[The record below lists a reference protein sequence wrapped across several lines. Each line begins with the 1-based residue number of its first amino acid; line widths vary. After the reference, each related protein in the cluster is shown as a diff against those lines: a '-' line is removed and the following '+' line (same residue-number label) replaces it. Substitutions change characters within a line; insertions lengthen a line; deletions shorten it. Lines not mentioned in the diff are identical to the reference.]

1 MELREYWAVVR
12 KYLWVIILTS
22 ALGGGA
28 AYYFSAT
35 APIVYKATTT
45 LEISQGNASPS
56 APFSSSSASTAE
68 SAVDVLSAKI
78 QSPVFLEKVK
88 DRLKIDMRLEEV
100 LSVSQVGETQF
111 LRISAQTNDPGLSQA
126 LADTA
131 AQTFIEEETNQQ
143 QARFQREL
151 DDLQTKIEA
160 LEASIAET
168 QTEIASL
175 GSAEGESSEFDRMER
190 SRLESQLTRDQTRLV
205 VLLQSAE
212 EFRMAMARYT
222 DYISV
227 YAPAEMS
234 TSAVKLET
242 VQKTLLG
249 AATGLMIGLSIAFLL
264 EYLDDTIRSPED
276 IKRTLPVAVL
286 GTLPRLKESDDHL
299 LTLVVGQDPFQPVS
313 EAFRNLRTSIQF
325 SAVDEPVRTL
335 LVTSPLPTDG
345 KTFTAANLAAV
356 MAQGGR
362 DVILVD
368 SDLRRSVQHR
378 VFGLPKE
385 PGLTSTLLAPEEQE
399 IILRETDVEG
409 LQVVTGGARAPNP
422 AELLASD
429 RFQDFVAWLKEQ
441 ADVVI
446 FDSPP
451 VLAVTDAAVLSTV
464 VDATMLVV
472 DHGRTRRAAAA
483 QATERLMNVGGNLL
497 GIVLNRLPPNGD
509 GYYYY
514 HYYYYGDGKG
524 DGNGQDR
531 GWIDR
536 LLNPLN
542 GRSVDNRRRKKHRGT
557 EEE

>member
-12 KYLWVIILTS
+12 KYLWVILLTT

-28 AYYFSAT
+28 AYYFSVT
-35 APIVYKATTT
+35 APIVYKSTTT

-56 APFSSSSASTAE
+56 APFSGSSASTAQ

-78 QSPVFLEKVK
+78 QSPIFLGKVK
-88 DRLKIDMRLEEV
+88 ERLKIDVDLDGV
-100 LSVSQVGETQF
+100 FSVSQVGETQF

-131 AQTFIEEETNQQ
+131 AQIFIEEETNQQ

-151 DDLQTKIEA
+151 DDLQTKIES

-168 QTEIASL
+168 QAEIASL
-175 GSAEGESSEFDRMER
+175 DSAEGETSEFNRMER

-227 YAPAEMS
+227 YTPAEMA

-249 AATGLMIGLSIAFLL
+249 AATGLIIGLSIAFLL

-276 IKRTLPVAVL
+276 IKRTLPAAVL

-299 LTLVVGQDPFQPVS
+299 LTLVVGKDPFQPVA

-385 PGLTSTLLAPEEQE
+385 PGVTSALLSPEEQG
-399 IILRETDVEG
+399 IALRETDVKG
-409 LQVVTGGARAPNP
+409 LKVVTGGARAPNP

-464 VDATMLVV
+464 VDATLLVV

-514 HYYYYGDGKG
+514 H
-524 DGNGQDR
+524 
-531 GWIDR
+531 
-536 LLNPLN
+536 
-542 GRSVDNRRRKKHRGT
+542 
-557 EEE
+557 

>member
-1 MELREYWAVVR
+1 
-12 KYLWVIILTS
+12 
-22 ALGGGA
+22 
-28 AYYFSAT
+28 
-35 APIVYKATTT
+35 
-45 LEISQGNASPS
+45 
-56 APFSSSSASTAE
+56 
-68 SAVDVLSAKI
+68 
-78 QSPVFLEKVK
+78 
-88 DRLKIDMRLEEV
+88 
-100 LSVSQVGETQF
+100 
-111 LRISAQTNDPGLSQA
+111 
-126 LADTA
+126 
-131 AQTFIEEETNQQ
+131 
-143 QARFQREL
+143 
-151 DDLQTKIEA
+151 
-160 LEASIAET
+160 
-168 QTEIASL
+168 
-175 GSAEGESSEFDRMER
+175 
-190 SRLESQLTRDQTRLV
+190 
-205 VLLQSAE
+205 
-212 EFRMAMARYT
+212 
-222 DYISV
+222 
-227 YAPAEMS
+227 
-234 TSAVKLET
+234 
-242 VQKTLLG
+242 
-249 AATGLMIGLSIAFLL
+249 
-264 EYLDDTIRSPED
+264 
-276 IKRTLPVAVL
+276 
-286 GTLPRLKESDDHL
+286 
-299 LTLVVGQDPFQPVS
+299 LTLVVGKDPFQPVA

-385 PGLTSTLLAPEEQE
+385 PGVTSALLSPEEQG
-399 IILRETDVEG
+399 IALRETDVKG
-409 LQVVTGGARAPNP
+409 LKVVTGGARAPNP

-464 VDATMLVV
+464 VDATLLVV

-514 HYYYYGDGKG
+514 HYYYYGDGKEAR
-524 DGNGQDR
+524 NGGGK

-536 LLNPLN
+536 LLNPRN
-542 GRSVDNRRRKKHRGT
+542 GRSGANKRRRKQKKT
-557 EEE
+557 EGK